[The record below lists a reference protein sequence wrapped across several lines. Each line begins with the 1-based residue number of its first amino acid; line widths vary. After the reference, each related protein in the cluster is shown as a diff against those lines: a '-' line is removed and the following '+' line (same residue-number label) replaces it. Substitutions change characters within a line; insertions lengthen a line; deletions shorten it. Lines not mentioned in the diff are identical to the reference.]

1 MGVLIFEVRIQSSPE
16 SNCEAVGGGGVEE
29 LVVFVPIAVLEED
42 QVVLVH
48 HLLAKHHRQELV
60 VREVLHQGGNDVPS
74 FLRVTIIS

>member
-29 LVVFVPIAVLEED
+29 LVVFVPIAVLEQD

-74 FLRVTIIS
+74 FLRVTLIN